1 MRGTLEFA
9 SGVAR
14 FLWLGSPLYS
24 TMSLGRRRV
33 PVAIG
38 IVTAWAL
45 TPPLTWL
52 LGYQMGMGA
61 LGGWIGLCA
70 EIFLGAGILWWRLQ
84 KKHWMV
90 NAKRSRAELQA
101 KTLSPEES
109 S

>member
-1 MRGTLEFA
+1 VRIPA
-9 SGVAR
+9 
-14 FLWLGSPLYS
+14 
-24 TMSLGRRRV
+24 
-33 PVAIG
+33 AIG
-38 IVTAWAL
+38 IVTAWAM
-45 TPPLTWL
+45 TPPVTWL
-52 LGYQMGMGA
+52 LGYHLGMGA

-101 KTLSPEES
+101 KTLSTDES